1 MDLHASAWGQLA
13 ALSHSADLMFINS
26 VVSRGQIRSLNES
39 CVCITANFVGN
50 DRYGSKAD
58 EIRCLR

>member
-1 MDLHASAWGQLA
+1 
-13 ALSHSADLMFINS
+13 MFINS
-26 VVSRGQIRSLNES
+26 VASRGQIRSLNES

-58 EIRCLR
+58 MTYLNFDVRFTPESGL